1 MVGCESEFLTLAR
14 IAVLTILQVP
24 DLGGGSIIGNA
35 AERGVGYTPY
45 GVSSP
50 TRIRSQTGLTR

>member
-1 MVGCESEFLTLAR
+1 MVGCEFEIHPLCHMRTVML
-14 IAVLTILQVP
+14 ILSQVP

-45 GVSSP
+45 GVS
-50 TRIRSQTGLTR
+50 